1 MRLSLLGVLLAGA
14 LLAAACSDESTTSTP
29 TPEPSQQATASASA
43 TADLAGP
50 PPAISFRDIK
60 KADEAAFPANTSMI
74 VVDSSA
80 AKYGT
85 ITAVRLVARGADGAA
100 TEKVLVAKP
109 AEGSI
114 ITGAAADAT
123 GKVIAATIFD
133 GTKTSVS
140 RSTDGGA
147 TFTEAAK
154 LDGKWTARVVAGETV
169 VISNSQAEFK
179 LEPGDKAI
187 AIPATADWTVPVR
200 FKNALNFSAK
210 DSARLVD
217 ANGVSGFMADIRNL
231 PAKRLVDVVAF
242 ANGQDLAVRWVS
254 AAEGGDAGIGA
265 YSSLGVQ
272 KWDPLRPGDFEIVL
286 GGPIDDT
293 TFAVTGA
300 NFPNSQP
307 ALLNLEDGTFAVISD
322 PAFDPAKHGPSQQ
335 VIAVKSGS

>member
-14 LLAAACSDESTTSTP
+14 LLAAACSDESTTPTA
-29 TPEPSQQATASASA
+29 TPEPSQQATAAASA
-43 TADLAGP
+43 TSDLTGP

-60 KADEAAFPANTSMI
+60 KAGEAAFPANTSMI
-74 VVDSSA
+74 VVDRSA

-85 ITAVRLVARGADGAA
+85 ITAVRLVSKGADGAA
-100 TEKVLVAKP
+100 TEKVLVARP
-109 AEGSI
+109 AEGSM

-123 GKVIAATIFD
+123 GKVVAATIFD
-133 GTKTSVS
+133 GTKTSVT

-147 TFTEAAK
+147 TFAEAAK
-154 LDGKWTARVVAGETV
+154 LDGKWTARVVTGENV
-169 VISNSQAEFK
+169 VVSNSLGEFK
-179 LEPGDKAI
+179 LEPGDKAV
-187 AIPATADWTVPVR
+187 AVPATADWTLPIR
-200 FKNALNFSAK
+200 YKTALNFSGK

-217 ANGVSGFMADIRNL
+217 ATGVSGFMADIRNL

-242 ANGQDLAVRWVS
+242 PNGLDFAVRWVS
-254 AAEGGDAGIGA
+254 AAEGGDTGIGA
-265 YSSLGVQ
+265 YSSVGAQ

-307 ALLNLEDGTFAVISD
+307 ALLNLKEGTFAVIAD
-322 PAFDPAKHGPSQQ
+322 AAFDPAKHGPSQQ
-335 VIAVKSGS
+335 VIAVRSGS